1 MDIVLFASVKTL
13 FLYFRL
19 YCFWSKWG
27 WTYFCKVM
35 SGGSIKH
42 NSKWDMKE
50 ESQHSYDNV
59 QDNAWSRKAGM
70 SFHDKELRS
79 GWFSP
84 KGGGYSS
91 GHKWSAREDNMLKS
105 RRDLQVSSR
114 EPLPGSRGSQKEDCI
129 GDYRECFR
137 ATSTW
142 DGEGNYSMEMSP
154 GLDDW
159 RQQIRHHSP
168 RSDWNGPHRWLSS

>member
-1 MDIVLFASVKTL
+1 
-13 FLYFRL
+13 
-19 YCFWSKWG
+19 
-27 WTYFCKVM
+27 M

-168 RSDWNGPHRWLSS
+168 RSDWNGPHR